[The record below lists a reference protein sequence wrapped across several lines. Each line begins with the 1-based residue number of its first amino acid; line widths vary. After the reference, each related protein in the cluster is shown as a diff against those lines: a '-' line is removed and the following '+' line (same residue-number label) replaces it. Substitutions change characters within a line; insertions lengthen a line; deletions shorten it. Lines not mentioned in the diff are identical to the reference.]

1 MRSITPPLNDVLSSL
16 QTLLGPSFRKPA
28 LEAFC
33 QVELGLYL
41 QQELMPDAPAG
52 SAWVLFSGYGFAQ
65 AYGVPLPADVERTL
79 RVARYSL
86 WTLRRGRTWREAL
99 DRYQRFDAR
108 ARGYDVP
115 DTEAPAARREI
126 SVASDRF
133 QVYDGLLRVA
143 PPLAGKRPPVAGPGP
158 HAFTVSRT
166 LAEVDLPIVPSTP
179 VVAHD
184 LDMVPAGGGEPL
196 VFTRKDLERTAA
208 EMDAAHARALRAGRT
223 SKKSPRWLA
232 RLGDFEMSVKEPV
245 DEPGAASGKG
255 KSPFRKDRDFTFT
268 VDSIQHLLGIVG
280 AGKSTLRDII
290 AVHLAKLGKRTT
302 VVVSDVAEVLKLVE
316 TYNLYTDDAA
326 APVLG
331 SSGRERHA
339 QRLHRRLAGRGE
351 HRLLAH
357 DDPAFA
363 YLGTSC
369 ALNVRRREA
378 TPSVEPLAFGEAPC
392 SRLRPPSDPRRGAY
406 GGGRKS
412 PWQKR
417 LTTCP
422 YWSVCPRHHGA
433 RVLVDAHIWVATP
446 AGLIDA
452 SPPRPQ
458 NGERIR
464 YLELACRRSDLM
476 IVDEAD
482 RVQMQLDQVFAPAAV
497 LASDEDKGLIDE
509 LTRHKIR
516 ELAASGRTQLSERE
530 VQTFSAALNTAT
542 AATDRLYAMLVTDYD
557 LRCWVRTG
565 YFSAWTLQLGLLDE
579 RYPLPEDG
587 GPEHDNHAPR
597 EALGKRLD
605 AFRDNPFGDRARR
618 TDEEFGDLT
627 VLLNELLH
635 TGNPEN
641 TRRRLAKVMDEVFQL
656 HPAYMSARRQ
666 EYEEA
671 RAEWQRRQEELRK
684 RAPRTGREPRK
695 TKPPKSPDDWR
706 EELATR
712 FEFTLLLSA
721 LEPRLAM
728 INAMW
733 PRVEAAL
740 DLGYNQ
746 MYRRP
751 LDYGPMVPEAP
762 MGNVLGFQFRVSGED
777 QGGVRSGEL
786 TFFRCSG
793 VGRELLRALPD
804 LASVDGRPGAH
815 LLLMSGSSWAGES
828 SRYHI
833 RVPVGVIIEPPSEVT
848 ERIATESRMR
858 FEFID
863 DGDEKLRMSGS
874 DPEDRPDKLRRI
886 ARYLGE
892 GEHDLPE
899 GGPLERELLS
909 LPSKRGRILLLVGS
923 YVEARL
929 VADTLHNLN
938 QRWHD
943 KVFCLVSD
951 DEEVTPEDEASSV
964 NRARSLRR
972 GDVEHLN
979 EIEAEILVAPLLAV
993 ERGHNILNDDAEA
1006 AIGTVYF
1013 LARPNPH
1020 PDDLSLA
1027 VHALNDWMVR
1037 ATTTGTF
1044 GAWVRGAGT
1053 VEEGANEVRRLAR
1066 SRWYQVLARSMAWS
1080 RLGDERVP
1088 VTWDMLV
1095 LMWQVIGRLV
1105 RGGVPA
1111 RVVFVDAAFAPNRAA
1126 TPERPDTPESSLLHS
1141 MLDVLDAYFEGDTA
1155 TAEERF
1161 IARALYEPLRRMLG
1175 RLLTDVPSPAGPRTP
1190 HSTTH

>member
-1 MRSITPPLNDVLSSL
+1 MTTPERHIGEIRNRLKERGKTIRSITPPLNDVLRAL
-16 QTLLGPSFRKPA
+16 QAFVGPSVRKPA

-41 QQELMPDAPAG
+41 QQKLMPGTSAG
-52 SAWVLFSGYGFAQ
+52 SAWVLFSGYGFAE
-65 AYGVPLPADVERTL
+65 AHGAPLPPDAAKTL

-86 WTLRRGRTWREAL
+86 WTLRRGRAWREAL
-99 DRYQRFDAR
+99 ERYQQFDAR
-108 ARGYDVP
+108 VRGYDVP
-115 DTEAPAARREI
+115 DTDVSAARREI
-126 SVASDRF
+126 SVAGDRF
-133 QVYDGLLRVA
+133 QIYDHLLRVA
-143 PPLAGKRPPVAGPGP
+143 PPLAGKRMPVAGPGP
-158 HAFTVSRT
+158 HAFPVSRS
-166 LAEVDLPIVPSTP
+166 LAVVDLPIVPHAP

-184 LDMVPAGGGEPL
+184 TDMAPVGDGEPL
-196 VFTRKDLERTAA
+196 VFTRKDLEDTAA
-208 EMDAAHARALRAGRT
+208 DMDATHARAGEG
-223 SKKSPRWLA
+223 SPPRWVE
-232 RLGDFEMSVKEPV
+232 RLKAFELSIKEEGTFRRTHDFE
-245 DEPGAASGKG
+245 
-255 KSPFRKDRDFTFT
+255 FTI
-268 VDSIQHLLGIVG
+268 DKIQHLLGIVG

-302 VVVSDVAEVLKLVE
+302 VVVSDVAEVLKLAE
-316 TYNLYTDDAA
+316 LYNLYTDGAA
-326 APVLG
+326 GPVLG

-363 YLGTSC
+363 YLGTAC
-369 ALNVRRREA
+369 ILNVPRQGA
-378 TPSVEPLAFGEAPC
+378 TPSAEPLAFGEAPC
-392 SRLRPPSDPRRGAY
+392 ARLRPPSDPRRGTP
-406 GGGRKS
+406 GGRRS

-417 LTTCP
+417 LTSCP

-433 RVLVDAHIWVATP
+433 RALVDAHIWVATP

-452 SPPRPQ
+452 EPPGPQ

-464 YLELACRRSDLM
+464 YLELACRRSDLV

-482 RVQMQLDQVFAPAAV
+482 RVQMHLDQIFAPAVV
-497 LASDEDKGLIDE
+497 LASDEDRGLIDE

-516 ELAASGRTQLSERE
+516 ELAASGRTQLSERDVE
-530 VQTFSAALNTAT
+530 TFSAALNTAT

-579 RYPLPEDG
+579 RYPLPEDSD
-587 GPEHDNHAPR
+587 PDHENNVPR
-597 EALGKRLD
+597 EALGKLLD

-618 TDEEFGDLT
+618 TDEDFTHLT
-627 VLLNELLH
+627 ALLNELLH

-641 TRRRLAKVMDEVFQL
+641 TRRRLAEVTDDVL
-656 HPAYMSARRQ
+656 RLDSEYMASRRRTYQ
-666 EYEEA
+666 EDLAQWERREEK
-671 RAEWQRRQEELRK
+671 LRK
-684 RAPRTGREPRK
+684 KGARGGRKRKQAKPKAPEEWRK
-695 TKPPKSPDDWR
+695 M
-706 EELATR
+706 LATR

-740 DLGYNQ
+740 SLGYNE

-762 MGNVLGFQFRVSGED
+762 MGNVLGFQFRVPGED
-777 QGGVRSGEL
+777 EDGVRSGEL

-793 VGRELLRALPD
+793 VGRELLRAMPH

-815 LLLMSGSSWAGES
+815 LLLMSGSSWAGAS
-828 SRYHI
+828 SRYHVC
-833 RVPVGVIIEPPSEVT
+833 VPVGVIIEPLSKVT
-848 ERIATESRMR
+848 ERIAAESEMR

-863 DGDEKLRMSGS
+863 DGDEKLRLSGT
-874 DPEDRPDKLRRI
+874 DPDDRPAKLRRI
-886 ARYLGE
+886 AQYLGE
-892 GEHDLPE
+892 GEYDIPD
-899 GGPLERELLS
+899 GGPLERELMS
-909 LPSKRGRILLLVGS
+909 LPPGRDQVLLLVGS
-923 YVEARL
+923 YAEARV

-938 QRWHD
+938 SRWRD
-943 KVFCLVSD
+943 RVLCLVSD
-951 DEEVTPEDEASSV
+951 DEEIAPEDEAPSAH
-964 NRARSLRR
+964 RARSLRR
-972 GDVEHLN
+972 GDVEHLKDLRAN
-979 EIEAEILVAPLLAV
+979 ILVAPLLAV

-1027 VHALNDWMVR
+1027 VHAVNDWIVR
-1037 ATTTGTF
+1037 ATTGGEF
-1044 GAWVRGAGT
+1044 DSWVRGART
-1053 VEEGANEVRRLAR
+1053 VEEGADEVRRRAR
-1066 SRWYQVLARSMAWS
+1066 SRWYQVLERSMAWS
-1080 RLGDERVP
+1080 RLGDERER

-1111 RVVFVDAAFAPNRAA
+1111 RVVFVDVAFAPNRGA
-1126 TPERPDTPESSLLHS
+1126 TPSRPDTPKSSLLHS
-1141 MLDVLDAYFEGDTA
+1141 VLEVLNPYFEGDTK
-1155 TAEERF
+1155 TAEEQF
-1161 IARALYEPLRRMLG
+1161 IARALYEPLRRMLSH
-1175 RLLTDVPSPAGPRTP
+1175 LLDEPHTPAHP
-1190 HSTTH
+1190 

>member
-1 MRSITPPLNDVLSSL
+1 MRSIKPPLNDVLRAL
-16 QTLLGPSFRKPA
+16 QAFLGPSARKPA

-41 QQELMPDAPAG
+41 QQKLMPGIPAG
-52 SAWVLFSGYGFAQ
+52 SAWVLFSGYGFAE
-65 AYGVPLPADVERTL
+65 AYGAPLLPDAAKTL

-86 WTLRRGRTWREAL
+86 WTLRRSRTWREAL
-99 DRYQRFDAR
+99 ERYQQSDAR
-108 ARGYDVP
+108 VRAYEVP
-115 DTEAPAARREI
+115 DTEVPAARREI

-133 QVYDGLLRVA
+133 QVYDRLLRTA
-143 PPLAGKRPPVAGPGP
+143 PPLAGKRLPVAGPGP
-158 HAFTVSRT
+158 HAFPVSRS
-166 LAEVDLPIVPSTP
+166 LAVVDLPIVPHTP
-179 VVAHD
+179 VIAHD
-184 LDMVPAGGGEPL
+184 MDMVPAGDGEPL

-208 EMDAAHARALRAGRT
+208 DMDARHARVGKGRP
-223 SKKSPRWLA
+223 PRWVK
-232 RLGDFEMSVKEPV
+232 RLGDFELSVKGE
-245 DEPGAASGKG
+245 GT
-255 KSPFRKDRDFTFT
+255 FRKARDFEFT
-268 VDSIQHLLGIVG
+268 IDKIQHLLGIVG

-302 VVVSDVAEVLKLVE
+302 VAVSDVAEVLKLVE
-316 TYNLYTDDAA
+316 LYNFYTDGAA

-369 ALNVRRREA
+369 ALNVQRQGA
-378 TPSVEPLAFGEAPC
+378 APSGEPLAFSEAPC
-392 SRLRPPSDPRRGAY
+392 ARLRPPADPRRSAP
-406 GGGRKS
+406 GGRTS
-412 PWQKR
+412 PWQRR
-417 LTTCP
+417 LTSCP

-433 RVLVDAHIWVATP
+433 RSLVDAHIWVATP

-452 SPPRPQ
+452 EPPGPQ

-464 YLELACRRSDLM
+464 YLELACRRSDLV

-482 RVQMQLDQVFAPAAV
+482 RVQMQMDQAFAPAAV

-516 ELAASGRTQLSERE
+516 ELAASGRTQLSERDVE
-530 VQTFSAALNTAT
+530 TFSAALNTT
-542 AATDRLYAMLVTDYD
+542 ASATDRLYAMLVADYD

-579 RYPLPEDG
+579 RYPLPEG
-587 GPEHDNHAPR
+587 SGPDHENHAPR
-597 EALGKRLD
+597 EALGKLLD
-605 AFRDNPFGDRARR
+605 TFRDNPFGDRGRR
-618 TDEEFGDLT
+618 TDEDFSHLT

-641 TRRRLAKVMDEVFQL
+641 TRRQLTRVMEDVFRLDST
-656 HPAYMSARRQ
+656 YMASRR
-666 EYEEA
+666 EIYRKEL
-671 RAEWQRRQEELRK
+671 AEWECRQEELRK
-684 RAPRTGREPRK
+684 RGACGGRRRNHS
-695 TKPPKSPDDWR
+695 KPPQAPDEWR

-740 DLGYNQ
+740 SLGYNE

-762 MGNVLGFQFRVSGED
+762 MGNVLGFQFRVPGED

-793 VGRELLRALPD
+793 VGRELLRAMPH

-815 LLLMSGSSWAGES
+815 LLLMSGSSWAGAS
-828 SRYHI
+828 SRYHVC
-833 RVPVGVIIEPPSEVT
+833 VPVGVIIEPQPEVT
-848 ERIATESRMR
+848 ERIAAESEMR
-858 FEFID
+858 FEFIN
-863 DGDEKLRMSGS
+863 DGDEKLRLSGTA
-874 DPEDRPDKLRRI
+874 PEDRPEKLRRI

-892 GEHDLPE
+892 GEYDVPD
-899 GGPLERELLS
+899 GGPLERELLN
-909 LPSKRGRILLLVGS
+909 LPPGRDQILLLVGS
-923 YVEARL
+923 YAEARV

-938 QRWHD
+938 SRWRD
-943 KVFCLVSD
+943 RVLCLVSD
-951 DEEVTPEDEASSV
+951 DEEITPEDESPTAY
-964 NRARSLRR
+964 RARSLRR
-972 GDVEHLN
+972 GDVEHLKDLRAN
-979 EIEAEILVAPLLAV
+979 ILVAPLLAV
-993 ERGHNILNDDAEA
+993 ERGHNILNDDDEA

-1027 VHALNDWMVR
+1027 VHAVNDWIVR
-1037 ATTTGTF
+1037 ATVEGEF
-1044 GAWVRGAGT
+1044 DSWVRGART
-1053 VEEGANEVRRLAR
+1053 IEEGADEVRRRAR
-1066 SRWYQVLARSMAWS
+1066 SRWYQVLQRSMVWS
-1080 RLGDERVP
+1080 RLGDERER

-1111 RVVFVDAAFAPNRAA
+1111 RVVFVDVAFAPNLGA
-1126 TPERPDTPESSLLHS
+1126 TPSRPDTPTSSLLHS
-1141 MLDVLDAYFEGDTA
+1141 VLDVLNPYFEGDTK
-1155 TAEERF
+1155 TAEEQF
-1161 IARALYEPLRRMLG
+1161 IARALYEPLRCMLA
-1175 RLLTDVPSPAGPRTP
+1175 RLLAVPHAPARPQEP
-1190 HSTTH
+1190 HLTR